1 MMTKMSEKK
10 APPNYKEKCKKYDNN
25 MNDETVNYCYFGT
38 KVANIYKSSKS
49 EINKINDRWVPS
61 NKLQSGRNA
70 QGLHR
75 LVCLFFY

>member
-1 MMTKMSEKK
+1 
-10 APPNYKEKCKKYDNN
+10 